1 MSHTGIPNDTQ
12 IKKETMQKRDLT
24 NLLDFYRHRIEAV
37 EKERV
42 EWLGRLEA
50 IRLSQEENH
59 KLEWELKKRTEEVSE
74 LQDALKKNSLGIHEE
89 RKQIYSLT
97 SELESTKC
105 IFL

>member
-1 MSHTGIPNDTQ
+1 MSQTAIPNETQ
-12 IKKETMQKRDLT
+12 IKKESIGKRDLAR
-24 NLLDFYRHRIEAV
+24 LLDYYRQRVENF

-42 EWLGRLEA
+42 EWLQRLEA
-50 IRLSQEENH
+50 IRLSQEDNH
-59 KLEWELKKRTEEVSE
+59 KLEWELKKRTEEVMD

-105 IFL
+105 I